1 MDALQQNRRA
11 DMVDCAVCPLRVRIV
26 LRRKGEGHHNVITS
40 CDHRRIYRITREI
53 QCLGG
58 GFPSMTP
65 PQIHF

>member
-11 DMVDCAVCPLRVRIV
+11 DMVDCAVWPLRVRIV

-53 QCLGG
+53 QCL
-58 GFPSMTP
+58 PWSSHSMLN
-65 PQIHF
+65 I